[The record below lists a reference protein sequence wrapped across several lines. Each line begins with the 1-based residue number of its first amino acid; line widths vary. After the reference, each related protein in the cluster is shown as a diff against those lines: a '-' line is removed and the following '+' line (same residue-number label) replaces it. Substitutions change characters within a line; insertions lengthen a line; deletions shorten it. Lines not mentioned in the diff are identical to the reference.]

1 MHTSLAILRP
11 QSGPWLDSLPVQSA
25 VGAREANRVGAA
37 DGNTEARTDRLH
49 SQRASTLLRIGGL
62 GRRASPRSS
71 TKR

>member
-25 VGAREANRVGAA
+25 VGARERDRVA